1 MKAIRGGAGLGDSIY
16 MQSVVRH
23 LGGELEVCTN
33 YPDVF
38 RGLNVKLSP
47 FRKTNI
53 QILAHYSMRKGVQGT
68 TQFEDVCHTAGIREP
83 VDLRLDW
90 TPTSDPGIEGPFLCV
105 QLPRTPMGRTD
116 GFGKEL
122 LPDCRVIQRL
132 IDKAKDRYTIV
143 QIGSGEPLYRFTG
156 IDVDLANQTTVAQLI
171 DVVNASDACLGY
183 PSFIVPLAESLDKPV
198 TVVWSRRGL
207 KAAHEYVRRITP
219 AKVLHKKSSR
229 YLIDDATEEQIAQ
242 ALM

>member
-1 MKAIRGGAGLGDSIY
+1 

-23 LGGELEVCTN
+23 LGGDLEVCTN

-38 RGLNVKLSP
+38 RSLTVKLSP

-53 QILAHYSMRKGVQGT
+53 QILAHYSMRKGIPGT
-68 TQFEDVCHTAGIREP
+68 TQFEDVCYTAGVREP
-83 VDLRLDW
+83 VELRLDW
-90 TPTSDPGIEGPFLCV
+90 VGRDVGIKGPFLCV

-116 GFGKEL
+116 GFGKEI

-143 QIGSGEPLYRFTG
+143 QIGSGHPLYRFTG
-156 IDVDLANQTTVAQLI
+156 IDVDLSNKTTVAELI
-171 DVVNASDACLGY
+171 DVVKASDACLGY

-229 YLIDDATEEQIAQ
+229 YLIDDATEEQIA
-242 ALM
+242 ACVL